1 MMNIVNIVGLFVL
14 GLAMPLVAIASPDDD
29 VTIRVMEMNEH
40 AADAVTR
47 HIELPDVA
55 SDRGK
60 EQSEHGLNT
69 ANTARSKEHE
79 KEREYENE
87 AEHENEMENEKEVER
102 EIEIEMENEKE
113 VEREI
118 ENEVE
123 REIEHE
129 NSSEHSDKQNEHAK

>member
-14 GLAMPLVAIASPDDD
+14 GLAMPLVAIAAPGDD

-60 EQSEHGLNT
+60 EQSERGLNT

-87 AEHENEMENEKEVER
+87 AEHENEME
-102 EIEIEMENEKE
+102 

-129 NSSEHSDKQNEHAK
+129 NSSEHSDKRNEHAK